1 LEKPTL
7 SQAETVNH
15 HARSDL
21 QQRRGE
27 SWLEKME
34 NRENRSTKKGKKKKK
49 REERERNR
57 ENEREGKKKKTSF
70 VKSYCSILAI

>member
-34 NRENRSTKKGKKKKK
+34 NRENRSTKKEKEKKKKK
-49 REERERNR
+49 GKREKEIVKMKEK
-57 ENEREGKKKKTSF
+57 EKKKK
-70 VKSYCSILAI
+70 LHL